1 MSMETLMKPPE
12 GCVSLLIDK
21 NKKGSHMA
29 TFNFLEKDIVL
40 SVRDCGHHHH
50 DCELHLQQQHHHDKN
65 HHK

>member
-29 TFNFLEKDIVL
+29 AFNFLEKYLIL
-40 SVRDCGHHHH
+40 SVRGHHHH
-50 DCELHLQQQHHHDKN
+50 DCELLQLQQHHHDKN